1 MFWKPSSSVNA
12 IGLIAGQGDFPMV
25 FAEAASSLKQP
36 LIVFGVKGYTDPRV
50 ERFAKEV
57 HYLDLGSLGSLVDLL
72 KQTKIRKVVLA
83 GGIPKKEMYN
93 PSFKMDETA
102 KGFIHQTRN
111 KGDDHILK
119 ALQFFLKTKCGV
131 SIADP
136 RFFLKNILA
145 VKGVMTKRTPST
157 ADMNDLRF
165 GWRIAKGIGKIDIG
179 QTVVV
184 KAGVVLAVE
193 ALEGTDAAIRRG
205 GQLGREGAVVVKVS
219 KPNQDLRFDLPCVGT
234 ETLESMKAINAK
246 VMGVEAGKTVM
257 LFKEKLIAAADQAN
271 LSLVGL

>member
-25 FAEAASSLKQP
+25 FAEAASLLKQP

-111 KGDDHILK
+111 KGEDHILK
-119 ALQFFLKTKCGV
+119 ALQFFFKTKCRV
-131 SIADP
+131 SI
-136 RFFLKNILA
+136 LA
-145 VKGVMTKRTPST
+145 PH
-157 ADMNDLRF
+157 L
-165 GWRIAKGIGKIDIG
+165 
-179 QTVVV
+179 
-184 KAGVVLAVE
+184 
-193 ALEGTDAAIRRG
+193 
-205 GQLGREGAVVVKVS
+205 
-219 KPNQDLRFDLPCVGT
+219 
-234 ETLESMKAINAK
+234 
-246 VMGVEAGKTVM
+246 
-257 LFKEKLIAAADQAN
+257 
-271 LSLVGL
+271 

>member
-1 MFWKPSSSVNA
+1 MFWKPSCSVNA
-12 IGLIAGQGDFPMV
+12 VGLIAGQGDFPMV
-25 FAEAASSLKQP
+25 FAEAASSLKQH
-36 LIVFGVKGYTDPRV
+36 LIVFGIKGYTDSRL
-50 ERFAKEV
+50 EKFAQEI
-57 HYLDLGSLGSLVDLL
+57 HYVDLGSLGSLVDLL
-72 KQTKIRKVVLA
+72 KQAKVRKVVLA

-102 KGFIHQTRN
+102 RGFIHQTRN

-119 ALQFFLKTKCGV
+119 ALQLFLKTKCGV

-136 RFFLKNILA
+136 RFFLKDILA
-145 VKGVMTKRTPST
+145 VKGVMTKRAPTP

-193 ALEGTDAAIRRG
+193 ALEGTDGAIRRG

-246 VMGVEAGKTVM
+246 VMGVEAGKTIM

>member
-1 MFWKPSSSVNA
+1 M
-12 IGLIAGQGDFPMV
+12 
-25 FAEAASSLKQP
+25 
-36 LIVFGVKGYTDPRV
+36 
-50 ERFAKEV
+50 
-57 HYLDLGSLGSLVDLL
+57 
-72 KQTKIRKVVLA
+72 
-83 GGIPKKEMYN
+83 
-93 PSFKMDETA
+93 
-102 KGFIHQTRN
+102 
-111 KGDDHILK
+111 K
-119 ALQFFLKTKCGV
+119 ALQLFLKTKCGV

-136 RFFLKNILA
+136 RFFLKDILA
-145 VKGVMTKRTPST
+145 VKGVMTKRAPTP

-234 ETLESMKAINAK
+234 ETLESMKATNAK

-271 LSLVGL
+271 LILVGL